1 MSINNH
7 DLSLQI
13 KILFI
18 GTADIYEDVKKNIPK
33 IWKIYHVN
41 SLEEFKNQRT
51 SVNVILDASI
61 RDAIDLKRKE
71 FSNVKFVCCASTG
84 SNHIITPPEK
94 SGQISII
101 TLRDV
106 PDVLSK
112 LTSAAE
118 FSFGLLIAL
127 ARNLIPAA
135 LSVSSGTW
143 NRTDYPGMILSGK
156 ELGIIG
162 YGRIGKSMAVYAKSF
177 GMKVSYYDPHV
188 KTEQRGVIVRKT
200 LEDLVSKSDFI
211 TLHVPY
217 DSASSLNPLLTKKNF
232 LKFKPGSYFINT
244 SRGELI
250 DERGLIS
257 AFEAGIIKGAALDVL
272 CNEPDVENNL
282 IFKYFRKSGANI
294 LFTPHIGGYSLEN
307 VRIATLG
314 ILDFLKFKLR
324 NNDNE

>member
-1 MSINNH
+1 M
-7 DLSLQI
+7 
-13 KILFI
+13 LFI
-18 GTADIYEDVKKNIPK
+18 GAEDIYKDVKKNIPK
-33 IWKIYHVN
+33 VWKIYHVN
-41 SLEEFKNQRT
+41 SLENFENQRAGI
-51 SVNVILDASI
+51 NVILDASI
-61 RDAIDLKRKE
+61 RDVIDLNRKE
-71 FSNVKFVCCASTG
+71 FSDVRFVCCASTG
-84 SNHIITPPEK
+84 SNHIIIPPKK

-101 TLRDV
+101 TLRNV
-106 PDVLSK
+106 PDVLSQ

-118 FSFGLLIAL
+118 LSFGLLIAL
-127 ARNLIPAA
+127 ARNLIPAV

-162 YGRIGKSMAVYAKSF
+162 FGRIGKSMAIYAKSF
-177 GMKVSYYDPHV
+177 GMNVSYYDPYV
-188 KTEQRGVIVRKT
+188 KTKHRGIIVRKT

-211 TLHVPY
+211 TIHVPY
-217 DSASSLNPLLTKKNF
+217 DSASSLNPLLTKKIF

-272 CNEPDVENNL
+272 CNEPDIENNL
-282 IFKYFRKSGANI
+282 IFKYFRKNGANI

-307 VRIATLG
+307 VRIATIG

-324 NNDNE
+324 NKDNE